1 MKKFIIGDIHGCYS
15 ELSTLIDLI
24 PMCWGIDQLIF
35 LGDYLDRGPD
45 QHKVIEYIIQLKENW
60 GSDTIIAL
68 RGNHE
73 QMRLDS
79 IFSGCCKNSNFKENT
94 FLKSLPLYYEDEY
107 CFYSHAG
114 VNPLKPLDEQAE
126 NDLLWIREAFYN
138 CSNNF
143 PKTFIFGH
151 TPTLFINNSIQPIVW
166 ENKIAIDTGC
176 VFGGQLTALEMLDG
190 KLLNVHSV
198 PKLSA

>member
-1 MKKFIIGDIHGCYS
+1 MKKFIIGDIHGCYN
-15 ELSTLIDLI
+15 ELTALIDLL
-24 PMCWGIDQLIF
+24 PMRWGVDQLIF

-45 QHKVIEYIIQLKENW
+45 QNKVLEYIIQLKEAW
-60 GSDTIIAL
+60 GEDKIIPL

-73 QMRLDS
+73 QMKLDS
-79 IFSGCCKNSNFKENT
+79 GFYGYCKSTDSKESI

-114 VNPLKPLDEQAE
+114 VNPLKSLDRQEE
-126 NDLLWIREAFYN
+126 EDLLWIREAFYN

-143 PKTFIFGH
+143 SKTIIFGH
-151 TPTLFINNSIQPIVW
+151 TPTFVINSTTQPVVW

-176 VFGGQLTALEMLDG
+176 VFGGQLSALEMLDG
-190 KLLNVHSV
+190 QLFHTYAV
-198 PKLSA
+198 PKI